1 MEPEHIYAHFI
12 ATAPPSACALA
23 LLILWCVAAAAAK
36 HAFLGGS
43 AKVRTVRAHST
54 NSYLQFAD

>member
-12 ATAPPSACALA
+12 ITAPPSACALA
-23 LLILWCVAAAAAK
+23 LLILWCVAAAASK
-36 HAFLGGS
+36 LAFLGS

-54 NSYLQFAD
+54 KPYLYFTD